1 MLHLGYFLAIT
12 LALAL
17 LFEAA
22 RRFGLRQARRAA
34 DQVDER
40 DEASGHLISSALALL
55 GLLIGFTFAMAIDRF
70 DDRRH
75 TVVAEAN
82 AISTSYLRVSL
93 LEEPIARDLR
103 GAIAAYAHD
112 RRAFVAAGEDA
123 AALKIVSDRL
133 AAREDAIWARVK
145 IALDGPDGPRY
156 ATTLLNAV
164 NEMFDLAATR
174 QALLDGHIPPLVL
187 IVLILF
193 AAATA
198 YLLGYDG
205 GAGRARHRA
214 ATMLVFLL
222 VAIAIAL
229 IIDLDRPRIGFIQ
242 IDQMPIERVI
252 QSIDSAQAKDAG

>member
-12 LALAL
+12 GALAL

-22 RRFGLRQARRAA
+22 RRVGLRQAQRA
-34 DQVDER
+34 ER
-40 DEASGHLISSALALL
+40 AHDDRDDATGHLISSALALL

-82 AISTSYLRVSL
+82 AISTTYLRVAL
-93 LEEPIARDLR
+93 LEDSIARELR
-103 GAIAAYAHD
+103 GAVAAYAHD
-112 RRAFVAAGEDA
+112 RRAFVAAGEDPV
-123 AALKIVSDRL
+123 ALKRVADRL
-133 AAREDAIWARVK
+133 AAQQDAIWARVK
-145 IALDGPDGPRY
+145 IALNGPDGPRY
-156 ATTLLNAV
+156 ATSLLGAV

-187 IVLILF
+187 IVLIGF

-198 YLLGYDG
+198 YLLGYAG
-205 GAGRARHRA
+205 GESRTRHRA
-214 ATMLVFLL
+214 ATLLVFLL

-229 IIDLDRPRIGFIQ
+229 IIDLDRPRIGLIQ
-242 IDQMPIERVI
+242 IDQSPIERVI
-252 QSIDSAQAKDAG
+252 ESIDQAQLKDHS